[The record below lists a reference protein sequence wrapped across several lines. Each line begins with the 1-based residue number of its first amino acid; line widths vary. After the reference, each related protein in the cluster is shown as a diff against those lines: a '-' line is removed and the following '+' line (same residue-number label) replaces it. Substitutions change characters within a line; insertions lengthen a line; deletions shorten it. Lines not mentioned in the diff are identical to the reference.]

1 MSEDTRIQKHESENV
16 DTVERTRSQRV
27 FVPRVDIFENDDAIL
42 LYADM
47 PGVDEKSIDITL
59 EKNILT
65 IEGCVCD
72 ETMEG
77 YELSYMEYDVGDYRR
92 SFTLSDVID
101 RDKIEATVRNGVLKL
116 TLPKAEPAKARKIN
130 VVSG

>member
-1 MSEDTRIQKHESENV
+1 MSEDTRLQKHESENV
-16 DTVERTRSQRV
+16 DTVERTRSQKV

-47 PGVDEKSIDITL
+47 PGVDEKSIDIVL

-65 IEGCVCD
+65 IEGCVV
-72 ETMEG
+72 EESMEG

-92 SFTLSDVID
+92 SFTLSDAID
-101 RDKIEATVRNGVLKL
+101 RDKIEASVSNGVLKL

-130 VVSG
+130 VNVG